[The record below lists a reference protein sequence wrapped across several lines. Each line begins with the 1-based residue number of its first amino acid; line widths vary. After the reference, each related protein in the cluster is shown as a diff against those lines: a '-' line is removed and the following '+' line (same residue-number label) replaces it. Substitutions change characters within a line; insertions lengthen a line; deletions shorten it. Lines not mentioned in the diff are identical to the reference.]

1 MSGHNA
7 SRIALYYHCP
17 FRGDGVAKTFLALA
31 GAFVERGYTV
41 DCLCV
46 QTDGP
51 HRDALP
57 DGVAL
62 VPLSPGNILAR
73 IASMVRYLRRSRPA
87 ALISGMDFANIC
99 GLARAIARVDTR
111 IIADV
116 QVTYSYYLNMRG
128 GLIRLVGPYLIR
140 WLLSKADAI
149 VAVSDGVA
157 DDLARFLPARV
168 RIATIHN
175 PVETA
180 QLENLAREP
189 VDHPW
194 FAAKAP
200 PVVLGVGRLEAQK
213 DFVSLIR
220 AFRRVRDTAEARL
233 IILGEGS
240 QRPALEALIQELGLH
255 RDVEMPGFV
264 PNPYKYMARSSCSRR
279 SPKASATWW
288 SKPWRSARRSSRRTA
303 RPARARSSKTA
314 LTDASCRS
322 AMSWR
327 WPRRSM
333 RRCRIASRPLRSRN
347 ARRTSPSTASPSASC
362 RSLAPRRASP
372 PRPPRTIG
380 TPPQRSGRRQDLS
393 VRSVRASFPA
403 SFKSAAVPSAGA
415 PK

>member
-1 MSGHNA
+1 MSEHNA
-7 SRIALYYHCP
+7 SRIALYYYCP

-51 HRDALP
+51 HRDTLP

-62 VPLSPGNILAR
+62 VPLGSGNILVR
-73 IASMVRYLRRSRPA
+73 IAGLVRYLRRVRPA

-168 RIATIHN
+168 KVATIHN

-240 QRPALEALIQELGLH
+240 QRPALEALVQELGLQ

-264 PNPYKYMARSSCSRR
+264 PNPYKYMAGSSVFVL
-279 SPKASATWW
+279 
-288 SKPWRSARRSSRRTA
+288 SSIA
-303 RPARARSSKTA
+303 EGFGNVVVE
-314 LTDASCRS
+314 
-322 AMSWR
+322 AM
-327 WPRRSM
+327 
-333 RRCRIASRPLRSRN
+333 AV
-347 ARRTSPSTASPSASC
+347 
-362 RSLAPRRASP
+362 
-372 PRPPRTIG
+372 G
-380 TPPQRSGRRQDLS
+380 TPVVSTDCESGPREILEDGAHGRLVPVGDVVAL
-393 VRSVRASFPA
+393 A
-403 SFKSAAVPSAGA
+403 AAVNETLSDRVTPTGLQKRAADFSLDGVAERFLEVTGAEAGLA
-415 PK
+415 ATTTADERHPATAIR